1 MSSLPKS
8 FLLQLGASFHDWPV
22 DQQTFLGEREISG
35 FLEGFSGED
44 YDIIP
49 KNPGHLL
56 YIGDFTTQLHGDIE
70 WKDIFFQRDPND
82 QRTGTFQLGKV
93 REQKSL
99 CIAGVYCICPQKY
112 SGMLRL
118 L

>member
-1 MSSLPKS
+1 MSSLPNS

-22 DQQTFLGEREISG
+22 DQQTFLGERAISG

-56 YIGDFTTQLHGDIE
+56 YMGDYTTQLHGEIE
-70 WKDIFFQRDPND
+70 WKDVFFN
-82 QRTGTFQLGKV
+82 GTLTTS
-93 REQKSL
+93 ELEPSN
-99 CIAGVYCICPQKY
+99 
-112 SGMLRL
+112 
-118 L
+118 